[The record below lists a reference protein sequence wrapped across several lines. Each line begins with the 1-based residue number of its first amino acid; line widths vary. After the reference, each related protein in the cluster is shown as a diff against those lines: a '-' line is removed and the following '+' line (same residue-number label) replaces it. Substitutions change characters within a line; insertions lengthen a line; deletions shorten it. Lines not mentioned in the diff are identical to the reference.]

1 MGNTALHTA
10 AETGQMFVAA
20 FLRLYGASPL
30 VRNNAGKTPLQL
42 AVEGNNV
49 ATAGVGFHPYTQRGE
64 GGCVALDLS
73 VRLSQLLFLF
83 ACFCLFLFCF
93 CFLFLFFV
101 FVFCFWFVVC
111 SPSLCCCASQVLRL
125 SDSQLKA
132 LSVHLQR
139 QPLSR
144 KRTTSRDVERHGLPT
159 GSTPGPAPT
168 RVGAQGNEFIQLEE
182 LGQILSRLW
191 HCTLDAC
198 RVLRTFRA
206 KEAERQRAAVT
217 TPSPHS

>member
-1 MGNTALHTA
+1 MLARRPCSWLSK
-10 AETGQMFVAA
+10 ETTSQ
-20 FLRLYGASPL
+20 
-30 VRNNAGKTPLQL
+30 
-42 AVEGNNV
+42 
-49 ATAGVGFHPYTQRGE
+49 QRGLVSTLTRRE
-64 GGCVALDLS
+64 GRGVVLLS
-73 VRLSQLLFLF
+73 TSLFDCLNC
-83 ACFCLFLFCF
+83 CFCLPVFVCFCFVFVFCF
-93 CFLFLFFV
+93 CFLFFV
-101 FVFCFWFVVC
+101 FGFCFWFVVC

-125 SDSQLKA
+125 SDSQLKS

-217 TPSPHS
+217 TPSPRS